1 MKIMKIFGIYIYS
14 YNVFKIKY
22 NNNNI
27 IFIYIKKKKINRK
40 LCIKENKSR
49 NEDVLIFLINEKSI
63 ILNKFIVKS
72 VVTMRNPDDYS
83 IYKSYCKNNKI

>member
-1 MKIMKIFGIYIYS
+1 M
-14 YNVFKIKY
+14 
-22 NNNNI
+22 
-27 IFIYIKKKKINRK
+27 
-40 LCIKENKSR
+40 ENKSR